1 MSAQSLCSRPATDD
15 VKPWGDRLHTA
26 VANEEA
32 RMKGRHHRVF
42 RILASALIAAAVV
55 VPVTGAAGSSDGSA
69 RLKSNGYMKNAILRN
84 DIAHF
89 GNRAMVS
96 WK

>member
-1 MSAQSLCSRPATDD
+1 
-15 VKPWGDRLHTA
+15 
-26 VANEEA
+26 
-32 RMKGRHHRVF
+32 MKGRHHRVL
-42 RILASALIAAAVV
+42 RILASALTAAAVV
-55 VPVTGAAGSSDGSA
+55 VPVTGAAGSSDRSA
-69 RLKSNGYMKNAILRN
+69 RPKSNGHLKNAILRN